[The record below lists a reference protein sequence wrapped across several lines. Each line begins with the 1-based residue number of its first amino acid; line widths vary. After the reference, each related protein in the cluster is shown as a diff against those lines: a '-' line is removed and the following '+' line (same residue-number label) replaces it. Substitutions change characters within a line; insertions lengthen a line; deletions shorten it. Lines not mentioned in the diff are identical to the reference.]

1 MRKQKYE
8 LFASANKR
16 VAQNVRRYLKTRDWT
31 IEALAAEAEI
41 DKGNLTNALNGKINF
56 TMRMIVRI
64 EEALKV
70 DLSELFKK

>member
-16 VAQNVRRYLKTRDWT
+16 VAQNVRRYLKTRGWT
-31 IEALAAEAEI
+31 IEALATEAEI